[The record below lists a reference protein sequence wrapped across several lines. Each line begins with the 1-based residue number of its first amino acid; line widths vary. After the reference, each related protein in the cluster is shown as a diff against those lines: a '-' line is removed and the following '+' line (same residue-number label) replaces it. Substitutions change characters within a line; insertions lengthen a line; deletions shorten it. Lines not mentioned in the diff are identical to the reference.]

1 MNSNTP
7 VVESA
12 TGNVMDTVVDGVGE
26 YIQPLKDKGEEA
38 IGTLTDGVNL
48 EIPDYTS
55 EMDNLMN
62 GGLTTIEGYDGEY
75 VLDEVP
81 ENETD
86 EEENQ
91 GNIL

>member
-1 MNSNTP
+1 MVTYI
-7 VVESA
+7 
-12 TGNVMDTVVDGVGE
+12 VGFLIKRHYE
-26 YIQPLKDKGEEA
+26 AKRASGDEE
-38 IGTLTDGVNL
+38 
-48 EIPDYTS
+48 
-55 EMDNLMN
+55 
-62 GGLTTIEGYDGEY
+62 TIEGYDGEY